1 MTEGGARNGVYILCH
16 SEEAGRPKNLLS
28 VQFRQ
33 DVIIFVMD
41 DVIVVG
47 AGPIGSF
54 IASRL
59 AELGYRVIVLEQK
72 EGVGQNICCTGI
84 ISVECFSTFNL
95 EATILREMNSAK
107 LFAPGGEFIKLER
120 GIPQAYIIDRASLD
134 KSLRERAQ
142 RHGASYLFSASA
154 VSVVPET
161 DCVSVTVDYR
171 GRQKTFTAKA
181 VVLAC
186 GFGSGLPEKLGLG
199 KIANFAVGAQ
209 AKVDTIDIDEIELY
223 FDQNLF
229 PGFFGW
235 LVPTNHGRA
244 LAGLL
249 VPNAPALY
257 LRNFLD
263 HLRAQSK
270 IASTEVDM
278 RFGTISLGTL
288 PRTYS
293 DRIIVVG
300 DAAGQVKATTGG
312 GIYYGLLSA
321 DIAVDCLHQ
330 AFLAD
335 DFSAAKLALYDK
347 RWRAKL
353 GRELQIGYWVRR
365 FCEKLSNR
373 RIDYLF
379 RVAQDNGIPQLI
391 AEWPDFSFDWHG
403 PLIARVLKSLAL
415 AAPLQ
420 SIAALSKH
428 GKS

>member
-1 MTEGGARNGVYILCH
+1 
-16 SEEAGRPKNLLS
+16 
-28 VQFRQ
+28 
-33 DVIIFVMD
+33 MD

-59 AELGYRVIVLEQK
+59 AELGYRAIVLEQK
-72 EGVGQNICCTGI
+72 EGVGENVCCTGI

-95 EATILREMNSAK
+95 EATILREMSSAK
-107 LFAPGGEFIKLER
+107 FFAPSGEFIRLWR
-120 GIPQAYIIDRASLD
+120 GSPQAYIIDRANLD

-142 RHGASYLFSASA
+142 RHGASYLFSAS
-154 VSVVPET
+154 VVTVTPET
-161 DCVSVTVDYR
+161 DCVSATVDYHGKQR
-171 GRQKTFTAKA
+171 IFTAQA

-186 GFGSGLPEKLGLG
+186 GFGSRLPEKIGLG
-199 KIANFAVGAQ
+199 KITEFVSGAQ
-209 AKVDTIDIDEIELY
+209 AGVDTIDLDEVELY

-235 LVPTNHGRA
+235 LVPTNHDKG

-257 LRNFLD
+257 LRNFL
-263 HLRAQSK
+263 HRLRAQGK
-270 IASTEVDM
+270 IASTEADM
-278 RFGTISLGTL
+278 KFGTIPLRTL

-300 DAAGQVKATTGG
+300 DAAGQVKPTTGG
-312 GIYYGLLSA
+312 GIYYGLLCA

-335 DFSAAKLALYDK
+335 DFSAAKLAIYDK

-353 GRELQIGYWVRR
+353 DHELQVSYRVRR
-365 FCEKLSNR
+365 LYKKLSNR
-373 RIDYLF
+373 HIDKLIS
-379 RVAQDNGIPQLI
+379 VAKDSGIPRLI

-403 PLIARVLKSLAL
+403 PLSYQILKSLAI

-420 SIAALSKH
+420 SITALSKH
-428 GKS
+428 GN

>member
-1 MTEGGARNGVYILCH
+1 MY
-16 SEEAGRPKNLLS
+16 
-28 VQFRQ
+28 
-33 DVIIFVMD
+33 

-72 EGVGQNICCTGI
+72 EGVGENVCCTGI

-95 EATILREMNSAK
+95 EATILREMSSARF
-107 LFAPGGEFIKLER
+107 FAPGGEFIRLHRDE
-120 GIPQAYIIDRASLD
+120 PQAYIIDHASLD
-134 KSLRERAQ
+134 KGLRERAQ
-142 RHGASYLFSASA
+142 RHGANYLFSASA
-154 VSVVPET
+154 VVVTPEA
-161 DCVSVTVDYR
+161 DCVSASVDYHGKQR
-171 GRQKTFTAKA
+171 IFTAQA

-186 GFGSGLPEKLGLG
+186 GFGSRLPEKIGLG
-199 KIANFAVGAQ
+199 KITDFVSGTQ
-209 AKVDTIDIDEIELY
+209 AEVNTIDIDEVELY

-235 LVPTNHGRA
+235 LVPTNHDRG

-257 LRNFLD
+257 LRNFLH
-263 HLRAQSK
+263 HLRAQGK
-270 IASTEVDM
+270 IASTEADM
-278 RFGTISLGTL
+278 KFGTIPLGTL

-293 DRIIVVG
+293 DRIIVAG
-300 DAAGQVKATTGG
+300 DAAGQVKPTTGG
-312 GIYYGLLSA
+312 GIYYGLLCA

-330 AFLAD
+330 AFMAD
-335 DFSAAKLALYDK
+335 DFSAAKLAIYDK

-353 GRELQIGYWVRR
+353 DHELQIGYRVRR
-365 FCEKLSNR
+365 LYKKLSNR

-379 RVAQDNGIPQLI
+379 RAAQDNGIPRLI

-403 PLIARVLKSLAL
+403 PLSYQILKSLAI

-420 SIAALSKH
+420 SITALSKH
-428 GKS
+428 GN

>member
-1 MTEGGARNGVYILCH
+1 MY
-16 SEEAGRPKNLLS
+16 
-28 VQFRQ
+28 
-33 DVIIFVMD
+33 

-72 EGVGQNICCTGI
+72 EGVGENVCCTGI

-95 EATILREMNSAK
+95 EATILREMSSAK
-107 LFAPGGEFIKLER
+107 FFAPCGEFIRLER
-120 GIPQAYIIDRASLD
+120 GTPQAYIIDRASLD

-142 RHGASYLFSASA
+142 RHGASYLFSASVVA
-154 VSVVPET
+154 VTPET
-161 DCVSVTVDYR
+161 DCVSATVDYHGKQR
-171 GRQKTFTAKA
+171 IFTAQA
-181 VVLAC
+181 VILAC
-186 GFGSGLPEKLGLG
+186 GFGSGLPEKIGLG
-199 KIANFAVGAQ
+199 EITNFVTGAQ
-209 AKVDTIDIDEIELY
+209 AEVNTIDLGEGELY

-235 LVPTNHGRA
+235 LVPTNHDKG

-249 VPNAPALY
+249 APNAPALY
-257 LRNFLD
+257 LRNFLHD
-263 HLRAQSK
+263 LRAQGK
-270 IASTEVDM
+270 IASTEAAM
-278 RFGTISLGTL
+278 KFGTIPLGTL

-300 DAAGQVKATTGG
+300 DAAGHVKPTTGG
-312 GIYYGLLSA
+312 GIYYGLLCA

-335 DFSAAKLALYDK
+335 DFSAAKLAIYDK

-353 GRELQIGYWVRR
+353 DHELQIGYRVRR
-365 FCEKLSNR
+365 LYKKLSNR
-373 RIDYLF
+373 HIDKLIS
-379 RVAQDNGIPQLI
+379 VAKDSGISQLV

-403 PLIARVLKSLAL
+403 PLSYQILKSLAI

-420 SIAALSKH
+420 SITALSKH
-428 GKS
+428 GN

>member
-1 MTEGGARNGVYILCH
+1 MY
-16 SEEAGRPKNLLS
+16 
-28 VQFRQ
+28 
-33 DVIIFVMD
+33 

-72 EGVGQNICCTGI
+72 EGVGENVCCTGI

-95 EATILREMNSAK
+95 EATILREMSSAK
-107 LFAPGGEFIKLER
+107 FFAPCGEFIRLER
-120 GIPQAYIIDRASLD
+120 GTPQAYIIDRASLD

-142 RHGASYLFSASA
+142 RHGASYLFSASVVA
-154 VSVVPET
+154 VTPET
-161 DCVSVTVDYR
+161 DCVSATVDYHGKQR
-171 GRQKTFTAKA
+171 IFTAQA
-181 VVLAC
+181 VILAC
-186 GFGSGLPEKLGLG
+186 GFGSGLPEKIGLG
-199 KIANFAVGAQ
+199 EITNFVTGAQ
-209 AKVDTIDIDEIELY
+209 AEVNTIDLGEGELY

-235 LVPTNHGRA
+235 LVPTNHDKG

-249 VPNAPALY
+249 APNAPALY
-257 LRNFLD
+257 LRNFLHD
-263 HLRAQSK
+263 LRAQGK
-270 IASTEVDM
+270 IASTEAAM
-278 RFGTISLGTL
+278 KFGTIPLGTL

-300 DAAGQVKATTGG
+300 DAAGHVKPTTGG
-312 GIYYGLLSA
+312 GIYYGLLCA

-335 DFSAAKLALYDK
+335 DFSAAKLAIYDK

-353 GRELQIGYWVRR
+353 DHELQIGYRVRR
-365 FCEKLSNR
+365 LYKKLSNR
-373 RIDYLF
+373 RIDKLIS
-379 RVAQDNGIPQLI
+379 VAKDSGIPKLI

-403 PLIARVLKSLAL
+403 PLSYQILKSLAI

-420 SIAALSKH
+420 SITALSKH
-428 GKS
+428 GN

>member
-1 MTEGGARNGVYILCH
+1 
-16 SEEAGRPKNLLS
+16 
-28 VQFRQ
+28 
-33 DVIIFVMD
+33 MD

-72 EGVGQNICCTGI
+72 EGVGENICCTGI

-95 EATILREMNSAK
+95 EASILREMNSAK
-107 LFAPGGEFIKLER
+107 LFAPGGEFIRLER

-142 RHGASYLFSASA
+142 RHGANYLFSALV
-154 VSVVPET
+154 VSVTAET

-171 GRQKTFTAKA
+171 GKQKIFTAQA

-209 AKVDTIDIDEIELY
+209 VEVDTLDIDEVELY

-235 LVPTNHGRA
+235 LVPTKQDKG

-249 VPNAPALY
+249 APKNPALY
-257 LRNFLD
+257 LRNFLH
-263 HLRAQSK
+263 HLRAQGK
-270 IASTEVDM
+270 IASTEADM
-278 RFGTISLGTL
+278 KFGTIPLGTL

-293 DRIIVVG
+293 DRIIVAG
-300 DAAGQVKATTGG
+300 DAAGQVKPTTGG
-312 GIYYGLLSA
+312 GIYYGLLCA

-335 DFSAAKLALYDK
+335 DFSAAKLAIYDK

-353 GRELQIGYWVRR
+353 DHELQIGYRVRR
-365 FCEKLSNR
+365 LYKKLSNR
-373 RIDYLF
+373 HIDYLF
-379 RVAQDNGIPQLI
+379 RVAQDNGVPRLI

-415 AAPLQ
+415 AAPLRP
-420 SIAALSKH
+420 IRVLSRH
-428 GKS
+428 GKL